1 MKKKLYILL
10 IFLLTFNIGCNDGFL
25 DTAPYDGLSTSLIF
39 NSDANALMAMNGV
52 YSTLAN
58 RSFEAEFFNYVTN
71 LGPEGFD
78 QLRAPWGM
86 THAMGLATA
95 RDANIQANYRN
106 FYRPIIYANDVIS
119 GLDGNE
125 AVSDDL
131 RKRMIGEAKFIRGLC
146 YFYLNNFYG
155 GVILLDKPTPV
166 TETYLPRN
174 SEQQVQD
181 FIIQN
186 FKEAIDVLP
195 VSYGSASD
203 QGRVTKGAA
212 IAMLGK
218 TYLYQQKWDLAAA
231 EFEKLLKAPFTYDLM
246 ADYSDNFNIN
256 TKNNKESVFE
266 LQYVEQEGLGS
277 SFNRWYGHR
286 SVQINGGDRAAMS
299 SHMLKVFTK
308 LDGSPIDFSTIPR
321 RSSYSNDVAHGVD
334 LTSWYIETF
343 EDVDQRIHKSAIL
356 PGSTFVG
363 AGNVTFKLYWP
374 FTPYV
379 NATPRAL
386 NTTGQADA
394 KVLIR
399 KFLTIGDQH
408 TLFREDSPMNY
419 PVIRFSDVL
428 LMYAEARNEISG
440 ASADVYT
447 AVNKVRARGGVVTLP
462 DGLSKDEMRQN
473 IRLERAKEFL
483 FEGHLYF
490 DLKRWRTAHTDDPV
504 FGLNHEVLDYR
515 FERVFYKKS
524 FTEKDYLW
532 PIPANEIDLNENMT
546 QNPGW

>member
-1 MKKKLYILL
+1 MKKKIYVLMVM
-10 IFLLTFNIGCNDGFL
+10 LLTFNLGCDDGFL
-25 DTAPYDGLSTSLIF
+25 DTTPYDGLSTSLIF

-78 QLRAPWGM
+78 QIRPPWGM

-95 RDANIQANYRN
+95 RDANIQANYRG

-119 GLDGNE
+119 GLEGNE
-125 AVSDDL
+125 SVSVEL
-131 RKRMIGEAKFIRGLC
+131 RNRMTGEAKFIRGLC
-146 YFYLNNFYG
+146 YFYLKNFFG
-155 GVILLDKPTPV
+155 GVVILDKPTPV
-166 TETYLPRN
+166 TETYLPRK
-174 SEQQVQD
+174 SEQEVTD
-181 FIIQN
+181 FIVKD
-186 FKEAIDVLP
+186 FKDALALLP
-195 VSYGSASD
+195 VSYTSASD
-203 QGRVTKGAA
+203 VGRATKGAA

-218 TYLYQQKWDLAAA
+218 TYLYDKKWELAAA
-231 EFEKLLKAPFTYDLM
+231 EFEKLLKAPYAYSLM

-277 SFNRWYGHR
+277 SFDRWYGHR

-308 LDGSPIDFSTIPR
+308 LDGTPIDFSTLPKR
-321 RSSYSNDVAHGVD
+321 ASYPSDIAHGMD
-334 LTSWYIETF
+334 LTQWYINTF
-343 EDVDQRIHKSAIL
+343 KDVDQRIHKSAIL

-363 AGNVTFKLYWP
+363 AGNVTYKLYWP
-374 FTPYV
+374 YTPYV
-379 NATPRAL
+379 NAEPKAL
-386 NTTGQADA
+386 NSTANTTA

-408 TLFREDSPMNY
+408 TQFREDSPMNY
-419 PVIRFSDVL
+419 PIIRFADVL
-428 LMYAEARNEISG
+428 LMYAEAKNELTG
-440 ASADVYT
+440 ASADVYST
-447 AVNKVRARGGVVTLP
+447 VNKVRARAGVKALAT
-462 DGLSKDEMRQN
+462 GLSKEEMRRN
-473 IRLERAKEFL
+473 IWLERTKEFL

-490 DLKRWRTAHTDDPV
+490 DVKRWRTAHTTDPI
-504 FGLNHEVLDYR
+504 FGLNHDVIDYR
-515 FERVFYKKS
+515 FQSVFYKKS

-532 PIPANEIDLNENMT
+532 PIPALEIDLNQEMT